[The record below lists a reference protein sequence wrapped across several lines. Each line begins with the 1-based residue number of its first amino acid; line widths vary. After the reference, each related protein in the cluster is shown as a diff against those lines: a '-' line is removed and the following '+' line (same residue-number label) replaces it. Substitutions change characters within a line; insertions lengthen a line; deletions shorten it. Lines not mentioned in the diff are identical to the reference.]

1 MLGITDPTP
10 SASSEQS
17 MHSPALPSEIEHV
30 QQLLGIETEHERIV
44 REAQTFYLDASDLRQ
59 QAGIARAEQMV
70 KSIGYHLL
78 EQGNKPDTARQMMTL
93 KEEIKQAQQTVDAYR
108 EQTGRDP
115 SPILTGDQRNF
126 LHTHQDVVR
135 DSKERASL
143 REGLAHAVVSG
154 ESSRNAA
161 LDYQRERA
169 PAKAQQQPEQARKR
183 NSVRGR

>member
-17 MHSPALPSEIEHV
+17 THSPAPPSDIEPM
-30 QQLLGIETEHERIV
+30 QQLLGIETERERIV
-44 REAQTFYLDASDLRQ
+44 REAKTFYLDASDLRQ

-70 KSIGYHLL
+70 KSVEYHLL
-78 EQGNKPDTARQMMTL
+78 EQGHTPDAARQMMTL
-93 KEEIKQAQQTVDAYR
+93 KEEIKRAQNTVDVYR

-143 REGLAHAVVSG
+143 REGLEHAVVSG
-154 ESSRNAA
+154 ESSRHAA
-161 LDYQRERA
+161 LDYQPERA
-169 PAKAQQQPEQARKR
+169 PVKAQQQPEQVRKR
-183 NSVRGR
+183 NSARGR